1 MSEILILSIVIPTLI
16 GLLRFKSIDKSYQL
30 FVCLLTTSSLST
42 INYSFNPSI
51 YAKHL
56 GSHLLGVVESL
67 LMLLLLCRWDINRI
81 NHKLKCLFIISLIIL
96 QGIGI
101 FLIKDNRFATNWPQ
115 ILVLAVLVGYAFSVL
130 TQTKF
135 IALPNTSLV
144 TRKLILIPY
153 LIINVYYISIKIM
166 LHFLY
171 SPANE
176 PIFIDL
182 YSILVIFN
190 FLSYICY
197 SISLLWAPKKEKYL

>member
-81 NHKLKCLFIISLIIL
+81 NHKLKCLFIITLIIL
-96 QGIGI
+96 KGIGVY
-101 FLIKDNRFATNWPQ
+101 LIKDNRFATNWPQ

>member
-1 MSEILILSIVIPTLI
+1 MSKLLILAVVIPTLI
-16 GLLRFKSIDKSYQL
+16 GLFRFKTINTSYRL
-30 FVCLLTTSSLST
+30 FVYLLITSSLST

-81 NHKLKCLFIISLIIL
+81 NHKLKCLFIITLIIL
-96 QGIGI
+96 QGIGVY
-101 FLIKDNRFATNWPQ
+101 LIKDNRFATNWPQ
-115 ILVLAVLVGYAFSVL
+115 ILVLAALVGYGVSVL

-135 IALPNTSLV
+135 IALKRNSLV
-144 TRKLILIPY
+144 ARKLILIPY
-153 LIINVYYISIKIM
+153 LFINVYYISIKIL

-176 PIFIDL
+176 PFFIDL
-182 YSILVIFN
+182 YSLVVIFN

-197 SISLLWAPKKEKYL
+197 SISLTWAPKKEKYL

>member
-67 LMLLLLCRWDINRI
+67 LMLLRLCRWDINRI
-81 NHKLKCLFIISLIIL
+81 NHTLKCLFIISLIIL

>member
-115 ILVLAVLVGYAFSVL
+115 ILVLSVLVGYAFSLL

-135 IALPNTSLV
+135 IALPNTNLV

>member
-1 MSEILILSIVIPTLI
+1 MLDFLSLTIVIPTLI

>member
-135 IALPNTSLV
+135 IPLPNTSLV

>member
-115 ILVLAVLVGYAFSVL
+115 ILVLAVLVGYAFSLL

-135 IALPNTSLV
+135 IALPNTNLV

>member
-1 MSEILILSIVIPTLI
+1 MLDFLSLTIVIPTLI

-67 LMLLLLCRWDINRI
+67 LMLLRLCRWDINRI
-81 NHKLKCLFIISLIIL
+81 NHTLKCLFIISLIIL

-115 ILVLAVLVGYAFSVL
+115 ILVLAVLVGYAFSLL

-135 IALPNTSLV
+135 IALPNTNLV

>member
-1 MSEILILSIVIPTLI
+1 MLDFLSLAIVIPTLI
-16 GLLRFKSIDKSYQL
+16 GLLRFKQIDKPYRL
-30 FVCLLTTSSLST
+30 FVYLLTTSTLST
-42 INYSFNPSI
+42 INYSFNQSLFS
-51 YAKHL
+51 KHL
-56 GSHLLGVVESL
+56 VCHLLGVVESL

-81 NHKLKCLFIISLIIL
+81 NHKLKCLFIITLIIL
-96 QGIGI
+96 QGIGVY
-101 FLIKDNRFATNWPQ
+101 LIKDNRFATNWPQ
-115 ILVLAVLVGYAFSVL
+115 ILVLAALVGYGFSVL
-130 TQTKF
+130 TQIKF
-135 IALPNTSLV
+135 IAITNTNLV

-153 LIINVYYISIKIM
+153 LIINVYYISSKIM

-176 PIFIDL
+176 PIFINL

>member
-101 FLIKDNRFATNWPQ
+101 FLIKDNWFATNWPQ

-135 IALPNTSLV
+135 IALPNTNLV